1 MGRVRGYIAD
11 FVVETARR
19 FVEMAPYLL
28 LGLTVAGALS
38 VILKKGFVARHVGT
52 RGFGSILKASLL
64 GVPLP
69 LCSCGVIPTA
79 SYLRRAGASRPALLS
94 FLISTPQTGVDSI
107 TATWQY
113 DFDQVPLVGFTV
125 WQNGAILPSIS

>member
-1 MGRVRGYIAD
+1 MSVIFGLLLDLAIAS
-11 FVVETARR
+11 AAL

-38 VILKKGFVARHVGT
+38 VILKAGFVARHVGT
-52 RGFGSILKASLL
+52 RDFGSILKASLL

-69 LCSCGVIPTA
+69 LCSCGVIPTT
-79 SYLRRAGASRPALLS
+79 SYLRRVGASRPALRS

-107 TATWQY
+107 AATY
-113 DFDQVPLVGFTV
+113 GILSPLFAVFRCTSARRCT
-125 WQNGAILPSIS
+125 WPRL